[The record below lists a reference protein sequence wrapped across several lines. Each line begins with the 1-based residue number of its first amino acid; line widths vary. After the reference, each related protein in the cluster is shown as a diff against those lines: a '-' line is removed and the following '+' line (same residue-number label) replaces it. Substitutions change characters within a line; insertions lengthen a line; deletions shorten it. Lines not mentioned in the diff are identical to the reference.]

1 MAFTITDFKSN
12 LKQGGARSS
21 LFDVTIFFPPANTTN
36 ANSTTDDTEAI
47 ATPSS
52 QIKFLVSSTS
62 IPASTL
68 TTYDIFFH
76 GKALKVAAGR
86 TFDAWETTI
95 INDEDFL
102 IRNEIE
108 KWIDTIS
115 KPDLNT
121 RKKELTGGVNKKE
134 GTNAK
139 YKSTG
144 SVTQYSKAGSAI
156 RKYKFIGLFPTLL
169 STIALSWDS
178 STIET
183 YTCSWAYDSWEL
195 STV

>member
-102 IRNEIE
+102 IRNDIE
-108 KWIDTIS
+108 KWIDSIS

-121 RKKELTGGVNKKE
+121 RNTAAAVAKKE
-134 GTNAK
+134 GTNAA

-144 SVTQYSKAGSAI
+144 IVTQYGKNGTEI
-156 RKYKFIGLFPTLL
+156 RKYKFLGLFPTIL
-169 STIALSWDS
+169 STIALSWES
-178 STIET
+178 SVIET
-183 YTCSWAYDSWEL
+183 YTCGWAYDSWEIG
-195 STV
+195 